1 MATEVRFSTVGLSH
15 EGCART
21 VNEDA
26 HLTREDIGLWVVAD
40 GMGGHEDGQ
49 IASAAIVEALDSV
62 ALDADFDAHLRQL
75 SAMLATAN
83 DAIFRA
89 AEEASVRMGSTAA
102 ILHIDGFQY
111 GCLWVGDSR
120 IYRLRDGLLTR
131 LTRDHTQVQEM
142 MDRGL
147 LTREEARGHPMS
159 HVLSR
164 AVGVEP
170 DLRPETSVGA
180 VLPHDVFLLCSDGL
194 HGLVPDD
201 EIARCM
207 AASGRGAAR
216 VLLDLA
222 LERGAPDN
230 VTVVTV
236 ACEEK
241 TALILEPEG

>member
-1 MATEVRFSTVGLSH
+1 MTTEVRFSTVGLSH

-21 VNEDA
+21 VNEDS
-26 HLTREDIGLWVVAD
+26 HLTRDDIGLWVVAD
-40 GMGGHEDGQ
+40 GMGGHQDGQ
-49 IASAAIVEALDSV
+49 IASAAIVEALDGV
-62 ALDADFDAHLRQL
+62 ELGADFDTHLQQL
-75 SAMLATAN
+75 GAMLATAN
-83 DAIFRA
+83 NAIFRA

-102 ILHIDGFQY
+102 ILHIDGMQY

-120 IYRLRDGLLTR
+120 VYRLRDGVLTR

-164 AVGVEP
+164 AVGVEE
-170 DLRPETSVGA
+170 DMRPEISVGGL
-180 VLPHDVFLLCSDGL
+180 LPHDVFLLCSDGL

-201 EIARCM
+201 EIAHYL
-207 AASGRGAAR
+207 AANGRGAAR
-216 VLLDLA
+216 ALLDLA

-230 VTVVTV
+230 VTIVTV

-241 TALILEPEG
+241 TALILEREI